1 MECIVGFRNYKKKVS
16 QREKTSTVNSFFDD
30 LVFLLEQGK
39 HKEVLRVLYQ
49 NEEKYQSFERFS
61 EIEEKALKGIKE
73 A

>member
-1 MECIVGFRNYKKKVS
+1 
-16 QREKTSTVNSFFDD
+16 
-30 LVFLLEQGK
+30 
-39 HKEVLRVLYQ
+39 LYQ